1 MRILIVDPYY
11 AQFLDAHY
19 AELPGLAE
27 RPYSEQLESLLS
39 SGFGTSDAYS
49 RNFRE
54 LGHQAAEIITNC
66 QPLQLRWAQENAI
79 RLPRMLAAARR
90 APFPIGPAASRAL
103 VRRISPKQIE
113 AFTPDVVYR
122 HDVWSMT
129 ADELDAT
136 RAQGSLLVGQITS
149 LPPDIE
155 RLREYDLLISALTHF
170 VERFR
175 SAGIAAEF
183 LRLGFDEAVL
193 DRLRSEGLDPS
204 PEAERKYP
212 VSFVGGLNPKVHVR
226 RIPLLEAVCRGVG
239 MDIWGYDADELDTD
253 SPLRER
259 YRGQAWGLGMYR
271 ILAQSG
277 IVINFH
283 EDVHEGE
290 AANMRL
296 FEATGSGALL
306 ITENYENLPEIFEP
320 GREVVTYESTDD
332 LVEKIRHYLEHEDER
347 IQIARAGQARTLSEH
362 TFAQRMRVL
371 AGMLESHLD
380 R

>member
-1 MRILIVDPYY
+1 VRILIVDPYY

-19 AELPGLAE
+19 AERPGMAE
-27 RPYSEQLESLLS
+27 RPYSEQLDSLLS

-54 LGHQAAEIITNC
+54 LGHQATEIITNC
-66 QPLQLRWAQENAI
+66 QPLQLRWAKENGL
-79 RLPRMLAAARR
+79 RLPRMLTAVRSAL
-90 APFPIGPAASRAL
+90 FPLGPAASRAL
-103 VRRISPKQIE
+103 VQRVSPKQIE
-113 AFTPDVVYR
+113 AFAPDVVYR
-122 HDVWSMT
+122 HDVASMT
-129 ADELDAT
+129 ADELNAT
-136 RAQGSLLVGQITS
+136 RAQGALLVGQITS

-155 RLREYDLLISALTHF
+155 RLQEYDLLTSALTHF
-170 VERFR
+170 VDRFR
-175 SAGIAAEF
+175 AEGIAAEF

-226 RIPLLEAVCRGVG
+226 RVPRLEAVCRAV
-239 MDIWGYDADELDTD
+239 DVDVWGYGADELESD

-259 YRGQAWGLGMYR
+259 YRGEAWGLGMYR
-271 ILAQSG
+271 VLAQSG

-306 ITENYENLPEIFEP
+306 ITEGYENLPEIFEP
-320 GREVVTYESTDD
+320 GREVVTYEDTDD
-332 LVEKIRHYLEHEDER
+332 LVGKIRYYLEHEDER
-347 IQIARAGQARTLSEH
+347 IRIAKAGQARTLSEH
-362 TFAQRMRVL
+362 TFAQRMREL
-371 AGMLESHLD
+371 AGMLESYLN